1 MNARLRHG
9 LFWLALLLGVGSLLQ
24 AAYIPL
30 KGWLAQVLLE
40 SAWERRRA
48 DGVPARPWPWADTM
62 PVARLRQAR
71 LGVDQIVLAGVSGRV
86 LAFGPGHVTG
96 SAPPGQFGNV
106 VLSAHRDTHFAWLRA
121 LRPGEPLSLEDVQG
135 VVRRYRVAELS
146 IVDQSAVELL
156 EPDAGDRLTLIT
168 CFPFDAV
175 DPGTRQR
182 YVVTAVAQP
191 F

>member
-9 LFWLALLLGVGSLLQ
+9 LFWLSLLLGVAGLLQ

-71 LGVDQIVLAGVSGRV
+71 LGVDQIVLAGASGRV

-96 SAPPGQFGNV
+96 SAPPGRVGNV
-106 VLSAHRDTHFAWLRA
+106 VLSAHRDTHFAWLRD
-121 LRPGEPLSLEDVQG
+121 LRPGEPLSLEAVNG
-135 VVRRYRVAELS
+135 AVRRYRVARLS
-146 IVDQSAVELL
+146 IADERAVELL
-156 EPDAGDRLTLIT
+156 ERGAGDRLTLIT
-168 CFPFDAV
+168 CYPFGAV

-182 YVVTAVAQP
+182 YVVTAVARP
-191 F
+191 R